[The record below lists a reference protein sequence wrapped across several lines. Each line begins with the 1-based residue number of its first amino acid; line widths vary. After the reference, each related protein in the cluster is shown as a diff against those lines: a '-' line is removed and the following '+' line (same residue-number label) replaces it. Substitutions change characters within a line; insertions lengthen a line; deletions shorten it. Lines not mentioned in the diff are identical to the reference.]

1 LLGDGTGI
9 FSAAMNLGG
18 LLVPYAVAVGDF
30 NGDGKQ
36 DLAVAN
42 SSITNSVSILLRDC
56 AAMPTLTGAVSR
68 KRHAGAGNF
77 DINLPLTA
85 SPGIECRTTGATNDY
100 TIVVNFSG
108 AVTVSGNPQAQVTSG
123 MGMIGSG
130 GVSNGGMVTIS
141 GSTVTIP
148 LTNVTNAQTINV
160 TLYGVSSGI
169 GDVVIPMSVLAGDV
183 N

>member
-1 LLGDGTGI
+1 MESKDRLTAPALDEKRECRIVLGDR
-9 FSAAMNLGG
+9 L
-18 LLVPYAVAVGDF
+18 
-30 NGDGKQ
+30 
-36 DLAVAN
+36 
-42 SSITNSVSILLRDC
+42 
-56 AAMPTLTGAVSR
+56 TL
-68 KRHAGAGNF
+68 
-77 DINLPLTA
+77 D
-85 SPGIECRTTGATNDY
+85 
-100 TIVVNFSG
+100 FSG

-183 N
+183 NGNRAVNAGDVALVKTRLGQPINATTFRVDVNASGSINGTDISIVKSNIGSGLP